1 MMPDDILVIPA
12 RLEECP
18 APEEL
23 RKFQWVDLFRES
35 GWPRL
40 LNALQVGAKR
50 RGIELKP
57 STPESKPA
65 TAPEQ
70 APQHHEATKP
80 DSLLS
85 YDFAVVTLDARG
97 EVVKRRQATARYFK
111 EESGGIDLEMV
122 YVPGGEFAM
131 GTNASEAAEVR
142 KEIERYWK
150 GSGHWAD
157 TELPQHEVM
166 VPPFFMGKF
175 QTTQA
180 QWRMVARWPK
190 VKIDLKLDPSSFKGD
205 LLPVEQVSWD
215 DAQEF
220 CARLAKKTG
229 KPYRLPSEAEWE
241 YACRAGTMTPF
252 AFGETI
258 TPEVVNYDGNYPYAG
273 AKKGAYRKQTTPVGN
288 LGAANAFG
296 LFDMHGNVWE
306 WCEDVWHDSYGG
318 QQGNPPIDGS
328 AWLSGGD
335 SSRRVLR
342 GGSWGYSGNYCRSAS
357 RYFNT
362 AGNHNNNIG
371 VRVVVFSRTQ

>member
-35 GWPRL
+35 GWPRF

-65 TAPEQ
+65 TTPE
-70 APQHHEATKP
+70 HHEARKP

-111 EESGGIDLEMV
+111 EESGGIDPEMV
-122 YVPGGEFAM
+122 YVPGCEFAM

-142 KEIERYWK
+142 KEIERYYK
-150 GSGHWAD
+150 GGGDWVK
-157 TELPQHEVM
+157 TEMPQHEVM
-166 VPPFFMGKF
+166 VPPFFIGKF
-175 QTTQA
+175 QITQA
-180 QWRMVARWPK
+180 QWRTVARWPK
-190 VKIDLKLDPSSFKGD
+190 VKIDLTLDPSNFKGD

-229 KPYRLPSEAEWE
+229 KPYRLPSESEWE

-273 AKKGAYRKQTTPVGN
+273 AKKGAYRKQTTPVGS

-306 WCEDVWHDSYGG
+306 WCQDTWHSNYNDAPKDGTAWDS
-318 QQGNPPIDGS
+318 GN
-328 AWLSGGD
+328 AQD
-335 SSRRVLR
+335 SRVLR
-342 GGSWGYSGNYCRSAS
+342 GGSWNGDGNYCRSADRNS
-357 RYFNT
+357 NP
-362 AGNHNNNIG
+362 AGIHNNDFG
-371 VRVVVFSRTQ
+371 VRVVVFSRTL